1 MLHKTHLRKWS
12 KRDDTNKQVK
22 RIRKQAEDADM
33 PIYTDRDETF
43 PPNLGDAKQ
52 EEAVSLAK
60 MLVSNL
66 FDSGNVFVHNTSPTS
81 GDTLPQTRLS
91 KRSQKLLMRY
101 DSSSVLGVG
110 GRNGIVDSPW
120 NTPKVQRAKTP
131 LFSDWSPF
139 NGNVDDSLVLS
150 RKQSILKLAISTDD
164 NQPNKVKLKPSPV
177 ALERSSSQRALSI
190 YSTIPTSPKYNKS
203 AFKKSPSPR
212 KKKSI
217 ENLKVNK

>member
-1 MLHKTHLRKWS
+1 MERPNVPKCH

-43 PPNLGDAKQ
+43 PPNLGNAKQ

-164 NQPNKVKLKPSPV
+164 NQPNKVKLKPSPDCI
-177 ALERSSSQRALSI
+177 ERSSSQRALSI
-190 YSTIPTSPKYNKS
+190 YSTIPTSLNTTSLRLKS
-203 AFKKSPSPR
+203 RPAHER
-212 KKKSI
+212 KKA
-217 ENLKVNK
+217 LKILK